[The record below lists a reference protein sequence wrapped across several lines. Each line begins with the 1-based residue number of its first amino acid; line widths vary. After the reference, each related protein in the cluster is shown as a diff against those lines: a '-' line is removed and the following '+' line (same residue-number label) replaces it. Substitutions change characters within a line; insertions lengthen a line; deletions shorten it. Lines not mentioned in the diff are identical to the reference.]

1 MTDTVAILTGASR
14 GLGAALAR
22 GLLAPG
28 TRLITLARRADPDL
42 EAAAR
47 TRGASLE
54 QVQVDLSDPAAAGA
68 AAERL
73 CAALPRDARRYLL
86 INNAGTVSPVAQAA
100 GLTDGAAIAGDAA
113 LRVAHQRH
121 HGGIEPYRHATLTQA
136 EQRTRNERV
145 AGPDIGAPGKPGVI
159 DRIAS
164 QRSYDANEIPERA

>member
-54 QVQVDLSDPAAAGA
+54 QVQVDLSD
-68 AAERL
+68 
-73 CAALPRDARRYLL
+73 
-86 INNAGTVSPVAQAA
+86 
-100 GLTDGAAIAGDAA
+100 
-113 LRVAHQRH
+113 
-121 HGGIEPYRHATLTQA
+121 
-136 EQRTRNERV
+136 
-145 AGPDIGAPGKPGVI
+145 
-159 DRIAS
+159 
-164 QRSYDANEIPERA
+164 